1 MKKMVSDIAA
11 FYLKGFRSMR
21 LGRTLWVIIL
31 LKLFILFGVVRIFFF
46 PDYLNSRFTT
56 DDQKAAYV
64 LERITQP
71 LTRRL
76 P

>member
-1 MKKMVSDIAA
+1 MKKLACDIVA
-11 FYLKGFRSMR
+11 FYLQGFRSMR
-21 LGRTLWVIIL
+21 LGRTLWAIIL

-56 DDQKAAYV
+56 DDEKAAYV